1 MNATAGEDCLK
12 ISRNTATLRE
22 IVLDKLRGAI
32 EQQQLLP
39 GERLVER
46 DLCERLGVSRTS
58 VREALRHLESEGLV
72 EFADARGPRVTL
84 LGPIEARELFELRG
98 ALEGLVAQL
107 FALNARAK
115 ELRELEKAFQGVAN
129 VADHASLRGGVQR
142 FYEVLFAGCGNRY
155 AALQCR
161 QLQARLGFWQ
171 ASALA
176 EESQRTAFLQQLQTL
191 LAALS
196 EADGAAAHAAA
207 SQATNTLAMAALARC
222 APTPRAGV

>member
-1 MNATAGEDCLK
+1 MNASTGDDCLK
-12 ISRNTATLRE
+12 IARNTATLRE

-84 LGPIEARELFELRG
+84 LGPQEVRELFELRG

-107 FALNARAK
+107 FALKARAK
-115 ELRELEKAFQGVAN
+115 DLRGLEKAFQTLEKATEQ
-129 VADHASLRGGVQR
+129 AALRSALQG
-142 FYEVLFAGCGNRY
+142 FYDVLFAGCSNRY

-161 QLQARLGFWQ
+161 QLQARLGYWQ
-171 ASALA
+171 ADALA
-176 EESQRTAFLQQLQTL
+176 VETRRTQFQQHLQRL
-191 LAALS
+191 LAAAG
-196 EADGAAAHAAA
+196 EADGARAHEAA
-207 SQATNTLAMAALARC
+207 SQAVTALAS
-222 APTPRAGV
+222 A

>member
-1 MNATAGEDCLK
+1 MNASTGEDCLK

-22 IVLDKLRGAI
+22 IVLEKLRGAI
-32 EQQQLLP
+32 EQQQLQP

-84 LGPIEARELFELRG
+84 LGPQEAGELFELRG
-98 ALEGLVAQL
+98 AVEGLVAQL
-107 FALNARAK
+107 FALKAQAK
-115 ELRELEKAFQGVAN
+115 ELRGLEKAFQ
-129 VADHASLRGGVQR
+129 SLEKAVEPAELRSAVEG

-161 QLQARLGFWQ
+161 QLQARLGYWQ
-171 ASALA
+171 TAALA
-176 EESQRTAFLQQLQTL
+176 VDAQRTVFRQRLQRL
-191 LAALS
+191 LAAAG
-196 EADGAAAHAAA
+196 ETDGAGAHEAA
-207 SQATNTLAMAALARC
+207 SLAVAALAG
-222 APTPRAGV
+222 A

>member
-1 MNATAGEDCLK
+1 MNASTGDDCLK

-32 EQQQLLP
+32 EQQQLQP

-84 LGPIEARELFELRG
+84 LGPQEARELFELRG

-107 FALNARAK
+107 FALKAQAK
-115 ELRELEKAFQGVAN
+115 ELRALEKAFQTLAKAVEPAE
-129 VADHASLRGGVQR
+129 LRSAVLR

-161 QLQARLGFWQ
+161 QVQARLGYWQ
-171 ASALA
+171 AAALA
-176 EESQRTAFLQQLQTL
+176 GEAQRSAFQHALQRL
-191 LAALS
+191 LAATG
-196 EADGAAAHAAA
+196 ETDGARAHDAA
-207 SQATNTLAMAALARC
+207 SQAVMALAS
-222 APTPRAGV
+222 A